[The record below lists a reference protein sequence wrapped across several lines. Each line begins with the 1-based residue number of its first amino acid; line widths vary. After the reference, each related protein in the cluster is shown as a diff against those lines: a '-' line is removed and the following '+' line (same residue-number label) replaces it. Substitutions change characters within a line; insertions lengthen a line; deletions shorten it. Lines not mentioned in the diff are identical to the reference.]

1 MGRSRGGSGPG
12 GAARLTGD
20 PDCHR
25 RKGLTF
31 VSVHDCFWTHA
42 ADVEVMNQVPPALR
56 PHPAPLRGQ
65 RVPLTPRP
73 CLVAPGTRS
82 LGPAVSPRVG
92 GGTREAPPA
101 PAPAPAPQ
109 APVLPPDDAP
119 CPQVCR
125 EQFVRLHSQPILH
138 NLSRFLMKRFCSGAR
153 FSAPSPSAAGTTPPC
168 PTGPH
173 AHPALGL
180 RSPQHLKSTRT
191 GKLQDT
197 LRSVPKTGRARH
209 PARFLRAGGAGGV
222 AQGPAARSPPGPL
235 LHRGLRPEAGEALHL
250 LLQLTLPRRPPCTIV

>member
-12 GAARLTGD
+12 GAAPLTGD

-42 ADVEVMNQVPPALR
+42 ADVEVMNQV
-56 PHPAPLRGQ
+56 
-65 RVPLTPRP
+65 
-73 CLVAPGTRS
+73 
-82 LGPAVSPRVG
+82 
-92 GGTREAPPA
+92 
-101 PAPAPAPQ
+101 
-109 APVLPPDDAP
+109 
-119 CPQVCR
+119 CR

-138 NLSRFLMKRFCSGAR
+138 NLSRFLMKRFCSGSR

-173 AHPALGL
+173 AHPALRL
-180 RSPQHLKSTRT
+180 RSPQHLKSMRT

-197 LRSVPKTGRARH
+197 LKSVPKTGAFDLKQVKH
-209 PARFLRAGGAGGV
+209 STYFF
-222 AQGPAARSPPGPL
+222 S
-235 LHRGLRPEAGEALHL
+235 
-250 LLQLTLPRRPPCTIV
+250 